1 MARQQGYWVA
11 VLLSMLFA
19 AASGEPAP
27 GPSMPNT
34 IWNCNKWFL
43 VNSGDTCATAQAA
56 GNIPASQFF
65 VWNPDVSSDCLTNF
79 WPTYY
84 YCIGVDRTA
93 TSTTTTTT
101 TTKGATTTTT
111 GPKPSTQTTTSSRGS
126 STTTSRITS
135 SANATYSIRH
145 PIVTWNIT
153 TKTIGHDRP
162 PKETQRGQPA
172 SCLDWHLV
180 SVGQSCQQ
188 IVNRYFTSLS
198 IDDLLDW
205 NPELLD
211 DCSGLQIG
219 YYVCIRVKPSGSL
232 TLTFNPGS
240 ASIPDSTAWTPTTL
254 PSVDTS
260 FTPVPTQGPLPPTCQ
275 AYYQAGDGDRCEN
288 VLAQNPQITREQFF
302 SWNTFLN
309 GNCDG
314 MWAGYFY
321 CIWAGPPGVLPDPPT
336 VKTKPTSGVPANTTA
351 DCIGW
356 YQATGG
362 DDCDLMV
369 AMFGRFSRADFVKWN
384 PTVKT
389 DCSGVKD
396 DSWYCVAVPGTPTT
410 RTEGMPS
417 SSPTGRPSTTTTG
430 KTTTTTAKTTTT
442 TAKTTTA
449 GSGPVTTPTPIIP
462 GMVAGCRR
470 FYFTRDGDGCWAIAN
485 AAGINLE

>member
-1 MARQQGYWVA
+1 
-11 VLLSMLFA
+11 
-19 AASGEPAP
+19 
-27 GPSMPNT
+27 
-34 IWNCNKWFL
+34 
-43 VNSGDTCATAQAA
+43 
-56 GNIPASQFF
+56 
-65 VWNPDVSSDCLTNF
+65 
-79 WPTYY
+79 
-84 YCIGVDRTA
+84 
-93 TSTTTTTT
+93 
-101 TTKGATTTTT
+101 
-111 GPKPSTQTTTSSRGS
+111 
-126 STTTSRITS
+126 
-135 SANATYSIRH
+135 
-145 PIVTWNIT
+145 VTWNIT

-275 AYYQAGDGDRCEN
+275 AYYQASDGDRCEN
-288 VLAQNPQITREQFF
+288 ALTQNPQITREQFF

-389 DCSGVKD
+389 DCSGVKY

-430 KTTTTTAKTTTT
+430 KTTTTTTKTTTTT

-470 FYFTRDGDGCWAIAN
+470 FYLTRDGDGCWTITN